1 MRVAP
6 VGLFAW
12 RVGQQDAPQETFR
25 LGAELAA
32 LTHGHP
38 TGSLTGGV
46 LAVLIQGLTD
56 GATLSD
62 VLNTA
67 KSILRAE
74 ANHEETLCSLEKAEE
89 LARTKIL
96 PREAI
101 EQLGQG
107 WIAEEALAISVYC
120 ALLAKSFQHGILI
133 AVNHDGDS
141 DSTGAIAGNLLG
153 AMYGVKSIPSEW
165 LEPLELR
172 DVIKALAE
180 DLYAF
185 KDWEIGEYSENSEMN
200 RLIWQKYPGF

>member
-1 MRVAP
+1 M
-6 VGLFAW
+6 
-12 RVGQQDAPQETFR
+12 
-25 LGAELAA
+25 
-32 LTHGHP
+32 
-38 TGSLTGGV
+38 
-46 LAVLIQGLTD
+46 LIQGLTD

-120 ALLAKSFQHGILI
+120 ALVAKSFQHGILI

-153 AMYGVKSIPSEW
+153 AMYGVKSIPNEW
-165 LEPLELR
+165 LAPLELR
-172 DVIKALAE
+172 DVITELAE
-180 DLYAF
+180 DLYQF
-185 KDWEIGEYSENSEMN
+185 KDWEIGEYSANHDLN
-200 RLIWQKYPGF
+200 QRIWRKYPGF